1 MSSQNVPKLM
11 KKVSQISQLRNDFL
25 FNITKL
31 YLYSDLA
38 CVSWLQF
45 IICFFLLD
53 MKEEISCKMV
63 DPFLDLTK
71 ISDSSLH
78 EV

>member
-1 MSSQNVPKLM
+1 MFCRE
-11 KKVSQISQLRNDFL
+11 ISTCFVFRFGL
-25 FNITKL
+25 FV
-31 YLYSDLA
+31 LA
-38 CVSWLQF
+38 TVYH
-45 IICFFLLD
+45 IFFLLD
-53 MKEEISCKMV
+53 MKEEISAKMV